1 MHIIPPPSKK
11 LKAVPGQQ
19 SLFAFLEKG
28 TVLSCVYSCSCF
40 VMSQEKTLPRNL
52 PDWWQVLALGKSN
65 FSHIVLTSVKN
76 QKPYINMAT
85 LFSVLQPI
93 DDFIHTACA
102 DPEIFMRGGPTK
114 MVIFG
119 HRRGGVQPKK
129 NPEITFF

>member
-1 MHIIPPPSKK
+1 MHIMPPPSKK

-65 FSHIVLTSVKN
+65 FSHIVLKSVKN

-93 DDFIHTACA
+93 DDFIHT
-102 DPEIFMRGGPTK
+102 EIDETLWLKLDIVYIIRYLS
-114 MVIFG
+114 
-119 HRRGGVQPKK
+119 
-129 NPEITFF
+129 EICHLNQGRP